1 MRTILTIFTLAA
13 LSTTAG
19 FAADV
24 AAGQATYSKSCKG
37 CHGADGTPTA
47 GMAKMFPGMKALSSA
62 DVQATSDADLKAVI
76 TNGKGKM
83 KPVASV
89 TGASADNV
97 VAYLR
102 SLKK

>member
-1 MRTILTIFTLAA
+1 MRITLAILTVAA
-13 LSTTAG
+13 LSATAG
-19 FAADV
+19 FAADA

-37 CHGADGTPTA
+37 CHGADGTPSS

-62 DVQATSDADLKAVI
+62 EVQAASDADMKAVI

-89 TGASADNV
+89 TGASVDNV
-97 VAYLR
+97 VAYVR